1 MKAVAQALTFKE
13 IRAIWNALSIILQHK
28 EPFLLADESMETAFD
43 KVDRVMDDMRYQQSK
58 NLYFLIIPVGLE
70 QITEEQ

>member
-1 MKAVAQALTFKE
+1 MKAVAQALTYKE

-43 KVDRVMDDMRYQQSK
+43 KVDRAIDDMRYQQC
-58 NLYFLIIPVGLE
+58 NNTYFLIIPVELE
-70 QITEEQ
+70 EITEEQ